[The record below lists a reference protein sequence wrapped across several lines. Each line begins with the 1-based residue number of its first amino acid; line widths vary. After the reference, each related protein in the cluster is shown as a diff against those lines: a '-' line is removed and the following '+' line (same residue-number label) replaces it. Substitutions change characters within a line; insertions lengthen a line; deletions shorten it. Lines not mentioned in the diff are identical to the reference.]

1 MLQSIRDKSQGLI
14 VGIIVF
20 LISLTFALFG
30 IQSYFTGQ
38 DDVTVAEVDS
48 HKITLSVLLERIKT
62 IRQKTEEELN
72 VQPNPEVWTSD
83 FVKLQTLNLM
93 IDEVVLDQVIND
105 AGLTISDSLLI
116 NKIKDVDAFYDES
129 GFSRERYESLLTRT
143 GTTTKEFEE
152 TIVSDLLR
160 SHVKLGVL
168 GSEFSTVAE
177 TNTLFEIR
185 NQTRDISIALVKVFS
200 GTNDV
205 VLDDEKLKEYFLENK
220 ESYKTEEKVLVE
232 FLELSRESIK
242 NTLPKMSEVNAKEKY
257 ESSQSQYTTPE
268 TRDIEYL
275 LIPNDQSIDEA
286 LRSQTLEIILTQI
299 SEGKTFFEI
308 KKMIDKKIEVEFDS
322 VDNLNKGDLPSD
334 LQKAVFSLEEGEVSE
349 PITTQFGIQIIKSK
363 SIEPAAILP
372 FEKVKVRIVKEDL
385 ENRVEQ
391 TFVEKAEL
399 MAELAFESPDSL
411 EEVALSLALEPKT
424 TRFLSRNQISNLF
437 GDSAVLK
444 IFNDDVLV
452 NGYNSEPVEIN
463 RDSLAVF
470 RVSKHLPSTI
480 PDFNVVLDQVKGD
493 LLAITLKQDTE
504 NFISRIIKELE
515 ESGGQSEE
523 FRDAGLRWK
532 SNKNINR
539 FSEAI
544 PSNLVYK
551 AFEIKILNNNPHYF
565 YIDYDENT
573 FAIVKVQNLQMASIV
588 GVNEEEINKV
598 RDFIV
603 RPRSAVMWNDYLNIL
618 RSNKKIVIYESNLNL

>member
-14 VGIIVF
+14 VGFIVF

-48 HKITLSVLLERIKT
+48 QKIKLTALLERIKKL
-62 IRQKTEEELN
+62 RQQTEEELGI
-72 VQPNPEVWTSD
+72 QPNPEIWSSD
-83 FVKLQTLNLM
+83 LIKSQTLNLM
-93 IDEVVLDQVIND
+93 IDEVVLNQVINES
-105 AGLTISDSLLI
+105 GIRVSDESI
-116 NKIKDVDAFYDES
+116 VSRIKDIDAFYDES
-129 GFSRERYESLLTRT
+129 GFSRQRYESLLTRT

-152 TIVSDLLR
+152 TIVSDFLR

-185 NQTRDISIALVKVFS
+185 NQTRDISVALVKVFS
-200 GTNDV
+200 RNNNV
-205 VLDDEKLKEYFLENK
+205 VLDDEELKEYFLENR
-220 ESYKTEEKVLVE
+220 ESYKTEEKVSVE
-232 FLELSRESIK
+232 FLKLSRETIK
-242 NTLPKMSEVNAKEKY
+242 NTLPKISEENAKEKY
-257 ESSQSQYTTPE
+257 ESSQYQFTTPE

-275 LIPNDQSIDEA
+275 LISNDQSIDEA

-308 KKMIDKKIEVEFDS
+308 KKMIDKKIEVELDS

-334 LQKAVFSLEEGEVSE
+334 LETAVFSLDEGEVSE
-349 PITTQFGIQIIKSK
+349 PLATQFGTQIIKLK
-363 SIEPAAILP
+363 SIKPATVLP
-372 FEKVKVRIVKEDL
+372 FEKVKERIVEEDL

-391 TFVEKAEL
+391 TFVEKAES

-424 TRFLSRNQISNLF
+424 TGFLSRDQISNQF
-437 GDSAVLK
+437 GNSAVLK

-452 NGYNSEPVEIN
+452 NRYNSELVDIKS
-463 RDSLAVF
+463 DSLAVF
-470 RVSKHLPSTI
+470 RVSEHLPSTI
-480 PDFNVVLDQVKGD
+480 PAFNEVLDQVKGE
-493 LLAITLKQDTE
+493 LLALKLKRDTE
-504 NFISRIIKELE
+504 NFASKIVKELV
-515 ESGGQSEE
+515 ESGGQSQE
-523 FRDAGLRWK
+523 FRDAGLRWI

-544 PSNLVYK
+544 PSNLVDK
-551 AFEIKILNNNPHYF
+551 AFEIQILNNNPQYF

-573 FAIVKVQNLQMASIV
+573 IAIAKVQNPQMTSIV
-588 GVNEEEINKV
+588 DNNEEEINKV

-618 RSNKKIVIYESNLNL
+618 RSDKKVVIYESNFNP